1 MYQRHAP
8 DFYIAGIYIHQTN
21 VWCGEFAASID
32 ELFDY
37 AQNDVR
43 SVEEY
48 TIVLDMVQAQQVY
61 SLWWDRVRNT

>member
-1 MYQRHAP
+1 
-8 DFYIAGIYIHQTN
+8 

-61 SLWWDRVRNT
+61 SLWWDRVRNI